1 MPTLI
6 EHFGFW
12 PLVAQRL
19 ARMAEAPNQ
28 SLEQPLAGK
37 KITKLKLESRIMKR
51 KLAPASGGSAGLV
64 RSMKCLLAILL
75 VLVR

>member
-12 PLVAQRL
+12 PLVAERL

-28 SLEQPLAGK
+28 SLHLTAGRRDDQ
-37 KITKLKLESRIMKR
+37 LDL
-51 KLAPASGGSAGLV
+51 
-64 RSMKCLLAILL
+64 
-75 VLVR
+75 

>member
-28 SLEQPLAGK
+28 SLPFRQAQGPELAEGQPTTGR
-37 KITKLKLESRIMKR
+37 LENYEGEIR
-51 KLAPASGGSAGLV
+51 K
-64 RSMKCLLAILL
+64 
-75 VLVR
+75 

>member
-19 ARMAEAPNQ
+19 ARRAEAPNQ
-28 SLEQPLAGK
+28 SLHLTAGRRDDQ
-37 KITKLKLESRIMKR
+37 LEFHETVVEVMKARSRQRWLTLFSLRR
-51 KLAPASGGSAGLV
+51 KGSESNGGSG
-64 RSMKCLLAILL
+64 R
-75 VLVR
+75 

>member
-1 MPTLI
+1 LKVKGMPTLI

-28 SLEQPLAGK
+28 SLHQPLAVAM
-37 KITKLKLESRIMKR
+37 RRFDFMKQSLLFAT
-51 KLAPASGGSAGLV
+51 LAPASGG
-64 RSMKCLLAILL
+64 
-75 VLVR
+75 